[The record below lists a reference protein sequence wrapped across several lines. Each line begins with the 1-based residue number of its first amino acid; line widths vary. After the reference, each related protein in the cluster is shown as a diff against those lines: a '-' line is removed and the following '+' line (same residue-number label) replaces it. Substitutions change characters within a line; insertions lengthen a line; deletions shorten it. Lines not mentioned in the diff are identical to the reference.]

1 MVWNHQSSLWNWNVS
16 NLMLLLLKTSC
27 YLAPSLMSLKPCMV
41 HHKHITA
48 TKVFFQQLQ
57 AHLLLDRVAN
67 MEAIC
72 VAFIAEYSLSFSIS
86 KSLIKLVRVA
96 QRWNCFE
103 KISHVQDDS
112 FIETHGFDLTWLN
125 ELTNNLRETPFS
137 LNIDDSTSTNTKHVH
152 TIVHLFTTSK

>member
-1 MVWNHQSSLWNWNVS
+1 MWNHQSSLWNWNVS
-16 NLMLLLLKTSC
+16 NLVLLLLKTSC
-27 YLAPSLMSLKPCMV
+27 YLAPSLKSVKPCMV

-86 KSLIKLVRVA
+86 KSLIKVVRVV
-96 QRWNCFE
+96 QRWNFWKDCTCAGRQFYRNR
-103 KISHVQDDS
+103 
-112 FIETHGFDLTWLN
+112 HGFGLTWLN

-137 LNIDDSTSTNTKHVH
+137 LNIDESTSTNTKHVY
-152 TIVHLFTTSK
+152 TIFHLFTTWK